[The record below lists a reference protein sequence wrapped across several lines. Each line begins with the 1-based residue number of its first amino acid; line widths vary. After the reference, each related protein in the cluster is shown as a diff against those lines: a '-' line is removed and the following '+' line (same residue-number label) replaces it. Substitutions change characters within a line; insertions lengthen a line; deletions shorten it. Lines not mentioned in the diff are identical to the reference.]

1 MFIDQNYISFAF
13 HKRVSSVKEFL
24 EVILEDETER
34 HEFGCCFLKSVKIE
48 VERQLSSVLL
58 ARLDDKNL
66 YGCDKISKEVLDN
79 V

>member
-1 MFIDQNYISFAF
+1 M
-13 HKRVSSVKEFL
+13 
-24 EVILEDETER
+24 EDETER

>member
-1 MFIDQNYISFAF
+1 MSLTKITFLLLFTNVF
-13 HKRVSSVKEFL
+13 KVFL

>member
-1 MFIDQNYISFAF
+1 MIRLGFITFLLLFTNVF
-13 HKRVSSVKEFL
+13 KVFL

-48 VERQLSSVLL
+48 VERQLSSFLS
-58 ARLDDKNL
+58 AQLDDKNL